1 MIENDHESIQ
11 KSLRQ
16 SNEQD
21 TFIYVHHI
29 DKTVV
34 KGPKFIKWCSIHAEF
49 CTVVSFVKL
58 VELIECDTV

>member
-1 MIENDHESIQ
+1 MLDSLIGKCLIEKMIENDHESIQ

-29 DKTVV
+29 D
-34 KGPKFIKWCSIHAEF
+34 
-49 CTVVSFVKL
+49 
-58 VELIECDTV
+58 